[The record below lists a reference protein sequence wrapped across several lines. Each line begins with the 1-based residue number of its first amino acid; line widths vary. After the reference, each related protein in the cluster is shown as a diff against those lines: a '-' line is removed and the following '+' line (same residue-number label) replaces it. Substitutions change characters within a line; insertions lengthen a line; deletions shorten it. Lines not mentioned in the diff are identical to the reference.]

1 MTTGHT
7 LAAAAT
13 ACAMILL
20 LGLGALASCAAPD
33 SPLGGILAVA
43 CADQPSSPPPGTAA
57 RSAPR
62 TNPGAADPIAD
73 HLAVGDLRRWDGEQ
87 VANGAVIV
95 EVGRRMRVPAW
106 GQVIAVAT
114 AMQESSLRNLAG
126 GDRDSV
132 GLFQQRPSQGWGT
145 PAQLS
150 DPAYAAGRF
159 YQALLAVA
167 GWQQMPLSEAAQRVQ
182 HSAFPFAYQRWT
194 ADAITLVTA
203 VGFAPAGDA
212 EAPPGAG
219 APAPGPAPAPC
230 LDAGG
235 AVGRMLGA
243 ALAQVGDPYVYAA
256 TGPDAFDC
264 SGLVV
269 YAWRQAGYRLAVR
282 TAEQMRRIAAPVPPG
297 QERPGDLLFSQF
309 NTPRVPGGA
318 GHVAIVVSN
327 GLLVE
332 AARPGL
338 PVRVRPYDPAEPAL
352 RLGRLPA
359 SALRPIPAARA
370 APTPGQPV
378 VAGARQAPA
387 TP

>member
-1 MTTGHT
+1 
-7 LAAAAT
+7 
-13 ACAMILL
+13 
-20 LGLGALASCAAPD
+20 LGVGGAVD
-33 SPLGGILAVA
+33 V
-43 CADQPSSPPPGTAA
+43 
-57 RSAPR
+57 
-62 TNPGAADPIAD
+62 
-73 HLAVGDLRRWDGEQ
+73 RRWDGEQ
-87 VANGAVIV
+87 VTNAAVIV
-95 EVGRRMRVPAW
+95 EVGRRMRVPTW
-106 GQVIAVAT
+106 GHVVAVAT
-114 AMQESSLRNLAG
+114 AMQESSLRNLPG

-145 PAQLS
+145 PAQLR
-150 DPAYAAGRF
+150 DPGYAATRF
-159 YQALLAVA
+159 YQALLAVP
-167 GWQQMPLSEAAQRVQ
+167 GWQQMPLTQAAQRVQ
-182 HSAFPFAYQRWT
+182 RSAFPFAYQRWT
-194 ADAITLVTA
+194 AAAITLVAAA
-203 VGFAPAGDA
+203 VGFAAAGDA
-212 EAPPGAG
+212 GDAPGGAG
-219 APAPGPAPAPC
+219 TPVPGPAPAPC

-235 AVGRMLGA
+235 AAGRMLSA

-318 GHVAIVVSN
+318 GHVAIVVTK

-338 PVRVRPYDPAEPAL
+338 PVRVRPYDPTQPGL
-352 RLGRLPA
+352 GFGRLPA
-359 SALRPIPAARA
+359 SALRPIPGGPSSAD
-370 APTPGQPV
+370 PGQPV
-378 VAGARQAPA
+378 SAGAWQAPA